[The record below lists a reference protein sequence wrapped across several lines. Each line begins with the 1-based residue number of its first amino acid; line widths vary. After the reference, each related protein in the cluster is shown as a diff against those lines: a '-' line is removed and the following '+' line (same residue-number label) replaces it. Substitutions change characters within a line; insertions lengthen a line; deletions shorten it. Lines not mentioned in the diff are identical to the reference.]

1 MFCDFSGVIR
11 RVYIS
16 AGDKTMQQATHRRS
30 RQYNDAAEAEVKYG
44 FKVLQEVSINYE
56 TFDVSYITDED

>member
-16 AGDKTMQQATHRRS
+16 MQQATHRRS